1 MAHVADGAHGDGW
14 ARSARLAFEKSPRR
28 PAGRSPRPNLPYTRA
43 NKRLHLAL
51 KKHAEGR
58 ESDAAMAR
66 SGGQRRG
73 GKSTGGWGWVE
84 GGGGTMQ
91 PDASYSHLRG
101 RTRGPLPLLYH
112 YARAGK
118 TSRLVGRGGWGEEK
132 DGTEGGGWIGG

>member
-1 MAHVADGAHGDGW
+1 
-14 ARSARLAFEKSPRR
+14 
-28 PAGRSPRPNLPYTRA
+28 
-43 NKRLHLAL
+43 
-51 KKHAEGR
+51 
-58 ESDAAMAR
+58 
-66 SGGQRRG
+66 
-73 GKSTGGWGWVE
+73 
-84 GGGGTMQ
+84 MQ

>member
-51 KKHAEGR
+51 KKHAEGER
-58 ESDAAMAR
+58 VTRPWHEAED
-66 SGGQRRG
+66 RG
-73 GKSTGGWGWVE
+73 GGNPQGDGDGVE